1 MYLQEN
7 YQLFCFQICVQ
18 FKMPVTKN
26 NLKDDLLATGKPK
39 SSTIYVNRCRSSTI
53 YGEGDP
59 VAADVE
65 MSECSPSDV
74 PLQIEENVLLRNVTA
89 NRGMIYQ
96 FSLWYSKQFTMPLSY
111 LIGIPLGWL
120 LLGTFQYFVC
130 IVILGDSF
138 LDPWYFTC
146 AWIVEV
152 ISTLPV
158 IMIITIIKCLY
169 VQVEILEQC
178 EKVTWIGFTFLL
190 FQGLAIII
198 LLLPVSNLFKYIF
211 GDFSRPINF
220 FIYWMMLAFPHI
232 MLLCFA
238 TFGCCSKVH
247 TVNTQSVGNV
257 INH

>member
-1 MYLQEN
+1 
-7 YQLFCFQICVQ
+7 
-18 FKMPVTKN
+18 
-26 NLKDDLLATGKPK
+26 
-39 SSTIYVNRCRSSTI
+39 
-53 YGEGDP
+53 
-59 VAADVE
+59 
-65 MSECSPSDV
+65 
-74 PLQIEENVLLRNVTA
+74 
-89 NRGMIYQ
+89 
-96 FSLWYSKQFTMPLSY
+96 MPLTY
-111 LIGIPLGWL
+111 LIGIPFGWL

-158 IMIITIIKCLY
+158 IMIITMIKCLY
-169 VQVEILEQC
+169 VQVEILEHC

-198 LLLPVSNLFKYIF
+198 LLLPVSNLFKYMF

-232 MLLCFA
+232 IILCFA
-238 TFGCCSKVH
+238 TFGCSSKVH